1 MYNVSEKPE
10 LYKGQVVLL
19 TGLTQWLRWPTLI
32 KTAARIVLILSLSKL
47 HKATFEWLYGKLNAW
62 LPLNAKPVRPV
73 IAVYDRAIRDVE
85 SDLGVMI

>member
-10 LYKGQVVLL
+10 LYKGQVVPL
-19 TGLTQWLRWPTLI
+19 TGLPQWLRWPTLI
-32 KTAARIVLILSLSKL
+32 KTTARFVLILSLSKL

-73 IAVYDRAIRDVE
+73 TTVYDWVIRDVE
-85 SDLGVMI
+85 SDLGGMI